1 MKETLTSKLRE
12 SYNRTTLRG
21 AKRKGW
27 KALPAIAVAVAMC
40 LTACEQRQVDRTV
53 ELHYINGEVETRT
66 LRGYTNRQPVI
77 YTNYG
82 TPNYNDGNNRIYG
95 VVRFQVLRVDTLAEK
110 GGRR

>member
-12 SYNRTTLRG
+12 SYNRTAPRG

-53 ELHYINGEVETRT
+53 ELHYINGEVETRV
-66 LRGYTNRQPVI
+66 LRGGADYQPEIRKGYTP
-77 YTNYG
+77 YYWDG
-82 TPNYNDGNNRIYG
+82 YNEVYG
-95 VVRFQVLRVDTLAEK
+95 VVRFRVLRVDTLEQK